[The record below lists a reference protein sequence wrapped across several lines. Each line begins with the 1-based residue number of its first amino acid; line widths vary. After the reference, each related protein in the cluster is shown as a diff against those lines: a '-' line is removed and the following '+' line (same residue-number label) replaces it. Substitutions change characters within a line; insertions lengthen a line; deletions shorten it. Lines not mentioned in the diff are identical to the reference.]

1 MKVWELGEQKGI
13 VSLRMV
19 ERADPKP
26 GPGQALIAVKASAL
40 NRRDIAITEGKYLG
54 TRPPTRIP
62 LSDGAGD
69 VIAIGD
75 GVTNI
80 KVGERVTAT
89 HFSPWIEGDF
99 DPSFFGADVGSTID
113 GWLGEK
119 VIVPAAC
126 LLPIP
131 ASLSY
136 EQAACLSVA
145 AVTAWSVIQPF
156 AKIKSGDTVLALGT
170 GGVSIFAL
178 QISKMSGA
186 RFAITSSQDDKLE
199 RCKKLGADITVNYK
213 TTPDWEKAILAATG
227 NRGVDIVVETG
238 GLATLSQ
245 SLAACAPNGRVGLV
259 GGLGGRAET
268 APNTGPLLLKNLTLK
283 GVTSGSRR
291 MFADLLR
298 AMDTT
303 GTKPVIDKTFKF
315 TDANKAYQ
323 YMMDSEFIGKI
334 VIKHT

>member
-13 VSLRMV
+13 ASLRMV
-19 ERADPKP
+19 DRPEPKP

-54 TRPPTRIP
+54 SRPAARIP

-69 VIAIGD
+69 VIAVGD

-80 KVGERVTAT
+80 KVGERVTAA
-89 HFSPWIEGDF
+89 HFSPWIEGEF
-99 DPSFFGADVGSTID
+99 DPSFFGADIGSTID

-119 VIVPAAC
+119 ILVPAAC
-126 LLPIP
+126 LLPVP
-131 ASLSY
+131 ASMSY

-145 AVTAWSVIQPF
+145 AVTAWSVIEPF
-156 AKIKSGDTVLALGT
+156 GKIKAGDTVLALGT

-178 QISKMSGA
+178 QIAKMNGA

-245 SLAACAPNGRVGLV
+245 SLASCAPNARIGLV
-259 GGLGGRAET
+259 GGLGGRADA

-283 GVTSGSRR
+283 GITSGSRR
-291 MFADLLR
+291 MFADLLK
-298 AMDTT
+298 AMDAT

-315 TDANKAYQ
+315 SEANKAYQ
-323 YMMDSEFIGKI
+323 YMVDSEFIGKI
-334 VIKHT
+334 VIKHS

>member
-13 VSLRMV
+13 ASLRMV
-19 ERADPKP
+19 ERAEPKP

-69 VIAIGD
+69 VIAVGD
-75 GVTNI
+75 GVSNV
-80 KVGERVTAT
+80 KVGERVTAA
-89 HFSPWIEGDF
+89 HFSPWLEGDF
-99 DPSFFGADVGSTID
+99 DPSFFGADIGSTID

-126 LLPIP
+126 LLPVP

-145 AVTAWSVIQPF
+145 AVTAWSTMQPF
-156 AKIKSGDTVLALGT
+156 AKIKAGDTVLALGT

-178 QISKMSGA
+178 QIAKMSGA

-199 RCKKLGADITVNYK
+199 RCKKLGADILVNYK
-213 TTPDWEKAILAATG
+213 TTPEWEKEILKATG
-227 NRGVDIVVETG
+227 NRGVDIVLETG
-238 GLATLSQ
+238 GQATLGQ
-245 SLAACAPNGRVGLV
+245 SLAACAPNGRVGV
-259 GGLGGRAET
+259 IGALGGRAENP
-268 APNTGPLLLKNLTLK
+268 PNTAPLLLKNLTMK
-283 GVTSGSRR
+283 GITSGSWR
-291 MFADLLR
+291 MFQDVLK
-298 AMDTT
+298 AMDAT
-303 GTKPVIDKTFKF
+303 GTKPVIDKTFKR

-334 VIKHT
+334 VITHT